1 MMRRQKSNPALLKN
15 GEIVS
20 SPDSTLVTII
30 FILIFFGLFMVFSA
44 GAPEGNEVYNNSY
57 YYLIKHFISIVFGL
71 IFLRLAVKFDYRQWK
86 ELAIPF
92 AVMTIFMISL
102 TYVPFLGRE
111 SYGSSRWLT
120 FLPFQPSELAKPATI
135 FLVASALAD
144 TKNIFSHKMFTHLV
158 LIGVMVLL
166 ILFQPNLSIAS
177 ILTAITISMLFAGG
191 ISFFLITVP
200 GILLGIAGYFHI
212 NSNKYQLARIT
223 GWLNPWA
230 DPQGTGY
237 NLIQSWYAIG
247 SGGIWGLGFGNSKQ
261 KLFWLPFRH
270 TDFIFAVIAE
280 ELGLIGCLVLIG
292 LFLALI
298 HRGFIIAERCENIF
312 GKFVAFGIIFAI
324 GLQAFINIGVATGVL
339 PVTGVTLPLISYGG
353 SSMFITMFML
363 GILLNISRKRIKK
376 IHDGEKA
383 YV

>member
-1 MMRRQKSNPALLKN
+1 MMRRQKSNPGLLKN

-20 SPDSTLVTII
+20 SSDRSLVYTI
-30 FILIFFGLFMVFSA
+30 FILVFFGIIMVFSA
-44 GAPEGNEVYNNSY
+44 GAPEGNEIYNNSY
-57 YYLIKHFISIVFGL
+57 YYLIRHLISVVFGF
-71 IFLRLAVKFDYRQWK
+71 IFLRLALKFDFRHWK
-86 ELAIPF
+86 ELAVPF
-92 AVMTIFMISL
+92 GLFTIFMIFL
-102 TYVPFLGRE
+102 TYVPFLGRTTL
-111 SYGSSRWLT
+111 GSSRWLT
-120 FLPFQPSELAKPATI
+120 FLPFQPSELAKPAVI
-135 FLVASALAD
+135 FLAAAALAD
-144 TKNIFSHKMFTHLV
+144 TKNIFTSKMFAYLA
-158 LIGVMVLL
+158 LIGVMFLL
-166 ILFQPNLSIAS
+166 ILFQPNLSIAM
-177 ILTAITISMLFAGG
+177 IIATITVAMFFAGG
-191 ISFFLITVP
+191 ISLWLITVP
-200 GILLGIAGYFHI
+200 GLLLGTMVLFHVR
-212 NSNKYQLARIT
+212 STKYQLARIT

-280 ELGLIGCLVLIG
+280 ELGMIGCLVLIG

-298 HRGFIIAERCENIF
+298 HRGFLIANRCENVF
-312 GKFVAFGIIFAI
+312 GKFLAFGITFSI

-376 IHDGEKA
+376 IYDGEKA
-383 YV
+383 YG